1 MMQEFTLIL
10 FAVKTSYN
18 WYGEIMLCGHATGAL
33 DFFIL
38 DIYDILIKLIEEK
51 NEFTTNS
58 RKLF

>member
-1 MMQEFTLIL
+1 MCYTD
-10 FAVKTSYN
+10 AR
-18 WYGEIMLCGHATGAL
+18 TGAL

-38 DIYDILIKLIEEK
+38 DIYDSLIKLIEEK